1 MNMSKMQPLVYD
13 NRVPLEEL
21 DPSVGAYFEQGI
33 HHEIF
38 ARLRREAPVHYS
50 KTGPSGPFWSV
61 TRHADI
67 MAVDT
72 NHKVFSSNRDVVIGD
87 QPQGFAPTSFIQ
99 KDPPIHDIQ
108 RMAVTP
114 AVAPTQLS
122 ELEGL
127 IRKRAGAILDEL
139 PINEEFNWVDRVS
152 IELTTQMLTTFFD
165 FPWEDRHLLPYWSD
179 IATAAEMLGNPVASM
194 EDRQR
199 ILLTECLPYFS
210 KLWRERSRQPPK
222 FDFLSLLAH
231 SPDTSTMINDP
242 VDFLGNLMVLIVGGN
257 DTTRNSITAS
267 VYALNKFPRE
277 YEKLSANPALIPNFV
292 SEVIRWQS
300 PIANMRRT
308 AVEDVEL
315 RGQKI
320 KAGERVVMWYVSGN
334 RDESVFER
342 PDDLIVDRANARRH
356 LSFGFGIH
364 RCLGNRA
371 AELQLRVL
379 WEEILARFKHIEVL
393 GEPRRVL
400 SNTMMGYTALPVRIH
415 V

>member
-1 MNMSKMQPLVYD
+1 MSTMQPLVYD
-13 NRVPLEEL
+13 KRAPLDAL
-21 DPSVGAYFEQGI
+21 DPSLGGYFEQGI

-38 ARLRREAPVHYS
+38 ARLRKEAPVHYS

-72 NHKVFSSNRDVVIGD
+72 NHKVFSSNRDVLIGD
-87 QPQGFAPTSFIQ
+87 NPQGFAPSSLIQ

-108 RMAVTP
+108 RMAVMP
-114 AVAPTQLS
+114 AVAPTQLA

-165 FPWEDRHLLPYWSD
+165 FPWEDRRLLPYWSD
-179 IATAAEMLGNPVASM
+179 VATAAEMLGNSAASM
-194 EDRQR
+194 EERQR

-210 KLWRERSRQPPK
+210 RLWLERAAQPPK

-231 SPDTSTMINDP
+231 SPSTRNMIDDP
-242 VDFLGNLMVLIVGGN
+242 VDFLGNLMLLIVGGN

-277 YEKLSANPALIPNFV
+277 YEKITANPALIPNFV

-334 RDESVFER
+334 RDESVFDR
-342 PDDLIVDRANARRH
+342 PDDLIADRANARRH

-379 WEEILARFKHIEVL
+379 WEEIMKRFKRIEVL
-393 GEPRRVL
+393 GEPRRVF
-400 SNTMMGYTALPVRIH
+400 SNTIMGYTALPVRLH
-415 V
+415 A